1 MVASDGLPHDT
12 FPHPRLWGTFP
23 RVLGRYARDLGL
35 IPLED
40 AVHRM
45 TGLPAAVFGL
55 AGSGTVREG
64 NHADLVVFAA
74 ATVLARA
81 DFENPKPRADG
92 NEAVFGHSPAP

>member
-55 AGSGTVREG
+55 AGRGTVREG
-64 NHADLVVFAA
+64 NHADLVVFDAD
-74 ATVLARA
+74 TVIDRA
-81 DFENPKPRADG
+81 DRSEEHTSELQSLMRLSY
-92 NEAVFGHSPAP
+92 AV